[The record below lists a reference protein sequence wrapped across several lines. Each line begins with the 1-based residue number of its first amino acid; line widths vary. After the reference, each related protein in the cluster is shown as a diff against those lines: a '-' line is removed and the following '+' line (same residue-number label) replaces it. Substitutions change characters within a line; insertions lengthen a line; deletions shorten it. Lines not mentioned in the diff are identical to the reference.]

1 MNIFSITANET
12 YITFRSW
19 CRPKNKAK
27 GGANSPVIHQ
37 VAQSKMN
44 DSAPYMFY
52 ITLNGDMS
60 CSQLGFH
67 CVQNDFISGLSF
79 SSYPCVFHWVWW
91 VRSLEDWAVWLSC
104 GHLTESLNGS
114 NWRKTDVWAIKASL
128 AMLGHSP
135 IRLLTVHVK
144 PTVAQSAGLPLEH
157 CRWTAVGSNTM
168 WNTLTPS
175 YPLHLS
181 SRS

>member
-1 MNIFSITANET
+1 MRPILHSGAGLGQKTKLKVERIVLSSIRWHNQKWMIALHICFT
-12 YITFRSW
+12 SL
-19 CRPKNKAK
+19 
-27 GGANSPVIHQ
+27 
-37 VAQSKMN
+37 
-44 DSAPYMFY
+44 
-52 ITLNGDMS
+52 LNGDMS